1 MFVTMQFTPQ
11 QLAGGPKF
19 SSVTRIGNWQE
30 EIALEESKID
40 NFRSKSSMGNLSLRK
55 LESKVATCT
64 QIVPHTFSADGI
76 IRFGDSVILQHDT
89 SGSIL
94 ACDPYEAV
102 DIGPEA
108 SLITT
113 IAEQALPRARNTFR
127 IVRPPKRLQDLLDR
141 EDDPVVRIGQPFLL
155 ACNESLLVLPDS
167 NLLAPTLYLASTKK
181 NERTATKRS
190 NRQMVYMTTTL
201 DGDCIWSATI
211 PSRGK
216 VNGTERFLQIGQPIS
231 VDTSYQFTHRQTNM
245 YLTCDPKMSTNTE
258 FGLEYECF
266 ADRSNAYGKIA
277 LMVSEYKGLST
288 SNTLSKP
295 DAATFSWHFVV
306 AQDPRA
312 SVDDRVLPPPATT
325 ETILA
330 QIRQYMREK
339 GIDSYWNLREYLKSL
354 EKQLTVATGKLDR
367 EDVKRALLE
376 WNIGVISRNVDSL
389 LDLVDHRHMG
399 LIDIQELLAVMRGDI
414 SSQRLR
420 VLDDVF
426 MRLVDEIGDG
436 KGAVGIGAL
445 QERFNGSE
453 HPLVALGGYSDAYAM
468 EHMLKCLEIPTTRR
482 PPSKLN
488 RLMFQDYYGD
498 LSATI
503 DDNEY
508 FEQVV
513 RSNWNC

>member
-1 MFVTMQFTPQ
+1 MQFTPQ

-30 EIALEESKID
+30 EIALEESKVD
-40 NFRSKSSMGNLSLRK
+40 NFRTKSNMGNLSLRK
-55 LESKVATCT
+55 LESKVATCS
-64 QIVPHTFSADGI
+64 QIVPHTFSADGV
-76 IRFGDSVILQHDT
+76 IRFGDSVILRHDT

-102 DIGPEA
+102 DISPET

-113 IAEQALPRARNTFR
+113 IVEQPVPHARNTFR
-127 IVRPPKRLQDLLDR
+127 IVRPPKRMQDILDR
-141 EDDPVVRIGQPFLL
+141 EDDAVVRIGQPFLL
-155 ACNESLLVLPDS
+155 ACNESLLVQADS

-181 NERTATKRS
+181 NERTATKRT
-190 NRQMVYMTTTL
+190 NRQMVYMTTSL
-201 DGDCIWSATI
+201 DSDCIWSATI

-216 VNGTERFLQIGQPIS
+216 ANGTERFLQVGQPIT

-245 YLTCDPKMSTNTE
+245 YLTCDPKMSMNTE
-258 FGLEYECF
+258 FGLEYECY

-277 LMVSEYKGLST
+277 LMVSEFKGLST
-288 SNTLSKP
+288 SNTLTKP

-312 SVDDRVLPPPATT
+312 AVDNRVLPLPATT
-325 ETILA
+325 ETIMA
-330 QIRQYMREK
+330 QIRQFMRDK

-376 WNIGVISRNVDSL
+376 WNIGVVGRNVDVV
-389 LDLVDHRHMG
+389 LDLVDRRHMG
-399 LIDIQELLAVMRGDI
+399 LIDIQEFIATVRGEI
-414 SSQRLR
+414 PSQRLAM
-420 VLDDVF
+420 LDAVF
-426 MRLVDEIGDG
+426 IRLVDDIGDG
-436 KGAVGIGAL
+436 KGSVGISAL
-445 QERFNGSE
+445 QNRFNGAE
-453 HPLVALGGYSDAYAM
+453 HPLVALGGYSEQYAV

-482 PPSKLN
+482 PPSKIN

-503 DDNEY
+503 DDDEY
-508 FEQVV
+508 FEQIV
-513 RSNWNC
+513 RSNWSV